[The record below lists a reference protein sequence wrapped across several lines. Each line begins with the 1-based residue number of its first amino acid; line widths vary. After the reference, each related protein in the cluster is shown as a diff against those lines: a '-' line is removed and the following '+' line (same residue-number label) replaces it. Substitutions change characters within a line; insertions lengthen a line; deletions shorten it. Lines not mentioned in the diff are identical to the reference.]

1 MNWGCG
7 GGRVRGGR
15 EGKEEGAGG
24 REALHTA
31 APTKPILILLV
42 GFCFN
47 VHSGRFGGFEV

>member
-1 MNWGCG
+1 M
-7 GGRVRGGR
+7 RGGR
-15 EGKEEGAGG
+15 EGKEEGAGV